1 MDRKNPVLGAV
12 CVLLGFLLAIL
23 TSMNAMLGKWPGHSD
38 EKFNLLSFLL
48 DTFGKETTES
58 IWSETGFAI
67 QDIIAYGIALI
78 FIILGFMARKPIEE
92 LETESM
98 LPEEVG
104 RKMQGGSVT
113 EVTISEESQRTIER
127 GNVEHKAPAAPARR
141 PSERYLE
148 GEIE

>member
-1 MDRKNPVLGAV
+1 MDRKNPVLGV
-12 CVLLGFLLAIL
+12 MCVLFGFLLAIL
-23 TSMNAMLGKWPGHSD
+23 TSINTMLGKWPGHSD

-48 DTFGKETTES
+48 DTFGKETTEP

-78 FIILGFMARKPIEE
+78 FMVLGFMARKLIEE
-92 LETESM
+92 VETESM
-98 LPEEVG
+98 LPEDAG
-104 RKMQGGSVT
+104 SKMLGGSVT
-113 EVTISEESQRTIER
+113 EVSISEEAQRTIER
-127 GNVEHKAPAAPARR
+127 GNVDHKAPAVPARR